1 MGGERHSSKG
11 VGGFLQLFDWNS
23 KSRKKL
29 FSNKS
34 DFPDQSKRGK
44 RSDRNL
50 PVTRYDHEDEDE
62 SRAGSSVKGSSEYSC
77 ASSVVDDDGYGGV
90 RGPSVV
96 ARLMGLDSMPASN
109 CSEPSSTPFFR
120 AQSLRGS
127 LYQRENIEIERDSQ
141 MYFSGDLTTVGQS
154 RSTFDSKPRKMT
166 GRPIEKFQSEVL
178 PPRSAKSIP
187 ITQHKLLSPIK
198 SSGMFYTGDAAHIM
212 EAAAKIIESGS
223 QAILKSKMPL
233 IGSSSLPL
241 KVRDLKEKARAT
253 QEKPEAGSSF
263 ASFRMREK
271 ERIDAVQEKESSGYS
286 STSFRIRDRVDSLP
300 EKTSNGCS
308 SVAIRMKDKERAE
321 AIQEKTGAGYASSS
335 FRIRNKERVDAPDE
349 RLEIRCNS
357 GSFRAGDKER
367 PVAPPSSSR
376 PASASEKPV
385 ESNAARYL
393 RGQSMNKSL
402 NWSGDTMPFGATSDA
417 EVSYNSNKGKSVS
430 LAIQAKVNV
439 QKREGSRLNSSRSLA
454 VQKEQTEVKGNAST
468 LKNMHKRS
476 SMQNASGVL
485 RQNNQ
490 RQNSTTEKDMPSK
503 LSISNSRG
511 KKSITV
517 DSSSTKEKTSSKLGG
532 SSKTRKINV
541 EAKNNES
548 DLLNSVKNVPRKKR
562 NIDSGRQFEGNHIAD
577 SGLNKSQKSEANMD
591 RNAWIEDSRKKG
603 MDVVSF
609 TFTSPMSR
617 PASGFNS
624 PSQMAQRTDGLF
636 PNNWGK
642 KLLLDS
648 QCNIS
653 SAHGV
658 NVVGSDA
665 LSHLL
670 EQKLRELTSGIG
682 LSSHDKMKSGSAAN
696 FETNILSQDAGSATS
711 RLNEHAYLY
720 TNRIGNRF
728 DAGFQIDPLLGLS
741 SHDKM
746 KSGSAANFETNILS
760 QDAGSA
766 TSRLNEHAY
775 LYTNRIGNRFD
786 AGFQIDPLLSR
797 NEQKPQGADEMDAC
811 SSNHAEAKN
820 LHDCHLPSP
829 VSILEGSFSTES
841 CNSSRTADSG
851 TEDSKPCSS
860 VQACEVI
867 GVGSTK
873 KFNLMEADLDLSDS
887 ASSIS
892 PGIFT
897 GKTGTTVIAAN
908 TSQPVHKWELNY
920 VKHILSNL
928 NVHFDNFSV
937 GLTPVMLNPQLFD
950 QLENSR
956 GWSAS
961 NSHSSKL
968 ERKLYFDCVGESLEL
983 RCRRYVGGG
992 CEAWSKG
999 ISVVKMKERLV
1010 EEVYKEI
1017 SGLRGL
1023 ADCMVDELVD
1033 KDMSSQHGKWLK
1045 FEAEESSLGVE
1056 IEGQIFGSLVDELV
1070 ADILLR

>member
-77 ASSVVDDDGYGGV
+77 TSSVVDDDGYGGV

-154 RSTFDSKPRKMT
+154 RSTFDSKPRKMP

-308 SVAIRMKDKERAE
+308 SVAFRMKDKERAE

-511 KKSITV
+511 KKSLTV
-517 DSSSTKEKTSSKLGG
+517 DSSSMKEKTSSKLGG

-665 LSHLL
+665 LSLLL

-682 LSSHDKMKSGSAAN
+682 LSC
-696 FETNILSQDAGSATS
+696 
-711 RLNEHAYLY
+711 
-720 TNRIGNRF
+720 
-728 DAGFQIDPLLGLS
+728 
-741 SHDKM
+741 HDKM

-920 VKHILSNL
+920 VKHILSN
-928 NVHFDNFSV
+928 VDVQFDNFSV
-937 GLTPVMLNPQLFD
+937 GITPVMLNPQLFD

-999 ISVVKMKERLV
+999 ISMVKMKERLV

-1070 ADILLR
+1070 ADILFR